1 MSLSGL
7 NLLAVNHNAGAILGT
22 GLKQEG
28 GQGAS
33 SKNGS
38 ESINNLAQSDA
49 VEQHEESIVDTTLL
63 SKKHGSPTNINGSE
77 HAASGRAASNV
88 GQSAGQEAVAEYG
101 SASNNNQSQNASVDQ
116 KEVVATN
123 LDVDVLG
130 KNGTGYGH
138 GYGTGYGL
146 GYGNG
151 YGTGYGTGYGK
162 GYGPGY
168 KHGTGYVG
176 PSNIDVNLDRHMASS
191 DQKSVTNQDGAQVA
205 KANHGS
211 ESINN
216 LAQSSYTNQEEDIS
230 VNSDVNVHGNGTQ
243 YGGPTVVNAN
253 DHTAA
258 GNLHTTTAQSASQTA
273 ISDNG
278 SWSVN
283 NMSQNAFTHQ
293 NEKVGVYTNVIV

>member
-7 NLLAVNHNAGAILGT
+7 NLLAANHNSGAVLGT

-33 SKNGS
+33 SKHGS

-63 SKKHGSPTNINGSE
+63 SKKHGSPTNIDGSE

-88 GQSAGQEAVAEYG
+88 GQSAGQEAVADYG

-123 LDVDVLG
+123 LDVDVLHG
-130 KNGTGYGH
+130 NRGYGYGGYKH
-138 GYGTGYGL
+138 GYGGGYKHGYGRP
-146 GYGNG
+146 GYG
-151 YGTGYGTGYGK
+151 GYGK
-162 GYGPGY
+162 GHGY
-168 KHGTGYVG
+168 NG

-205 KANHGS
+205 KSDHGS

-216 LAQSSYTNQEEDIS
+216 LAQSAYTNQEEDIS

-258 GNLHTTTAQSASQTA
+258 GNLKTTTSQSVSQTA

-283 NMSQNAFTHQ
+283 NMSQDAFTHQ